1 MINVH
6 RHATEPLPSLVL
18 VDTDRNVAT
27 YANIHYLTFD
37 YECITNYGG
46 WEVADKVGDCI
57 CSYNDFR
64 YLYPEYF
71 I

>member
-6 RHATEPLPSLVL
+6 RHATEPLPNLVL
-18 VDTDRNVAT
+18 VDTDRNVAV
-27 YANIHYLTFD
+27 YADTRHLTFY

-46 WEVADKVGDCI
+46 WKVADEVGDYI

-64 YLYPEYF
+64 QLYPEYF